1 MLSYSHAEPG
11 RELTHPR
18 KHLLAEPCTLWLP
31 GKNRRL
37 LLPVAPRLL
46 VALLLPSNAAAGLAL
61 VVPLLREEVLLA
73 LLLVAGQRDGEA
85 AVAGQ
90 DVVVVGLAA
99 VAMAAR
105 GVLRGRRVAAV
116 PEPGVLPLQRTE
128 NRE

>member
-1 MLSYSHAEPG
+1 M
-11 RELTHPR
+11 
-18 KHLLAEPCTLWLP
+18 LP
-31 GKNRRL
+31 GKYRRL
-37 LLPVAPRLL
+37 LLPVTPRLL
-46 VALLLPSNAAAGLAL
+46 VALLLPSPGLAL

-99 VAMAAR
+99 VAVAAR

-116 PEPGVLPLQRTE
+116 PEPGVLSLQGTG
-128 NRE
+128 REMVRECGWTIW

>member
-1 MLSYSHAEPG
+1 MTSSY
-11 RELTHPR
+11 
-18 KHLLAEPCTLWLP
+18 TLWLP
-31 GKNRRL
+31 GKYRRL
-37 LLPVAPRLL
+37 LLPVSPRLL
-46 VALLLPSNAAAGLAL
+46 VPLLLPSCLAL

-99 VAMAAR
+99 VAAR

-116 PEPGVLPLQRTE
+116 PEPGVLSLQGTRNE
-128 NRE
+128 MVRECGWMIW

>member
-1 MLSYSHAEPG
+1 M
-11 RELTHPR
+11 
-18 KHLLAEPCTLWLP
+18 
-31 GKNRRL
+31 

-46 VALLLPSNAAAGLAL
+46 VPLLLPSFAGLAL

-90 DVVVVGLAA
+90 DVVVVGLLAA
-99 VAMAAR
+99 VAAGAVAAR

-116 PEPGVLPLQRTE
+116 PEPGVLSLQGTGKE
-128 NRE
+128 MVGGCGWMIL